1 VATAQPP
8 WSRYHC
14 RVVPGYTRRAH
25 LYSEGHHIGTWNGVP
40 GGWESGGGDGSVRCP
55 TGPMDMVIVEG
66 REEEEGGVYNSLSG
80 GGGMMTMTM
89 EVWVVDDGL
98 PGPRYMPAY

>member
-1 VATAQPP
+1 
-8 WSRYHC
+8 
-14 RVVPGYTRRAH
+14 
-25 LYSEGHHIGTWNGVP
+25 
-40 GGWESGGGDGSVRCP
+40 
-55 TGPMDMVIVEG
+55 MVIVEG